1 MEKKNMKKKT
11 MASVLIV
18 VAVIVIALA
27 YPYVTK
33 PKLPELPVTPPPK
46 FEELKLKIGDSAMV
60 KGNLIKLISIEKA
73 KGIVTIEVYNETMA
87 KPMVVSLNPRGDER
101 GFKLD
106 EHTAIF
112 PLFASI
118 EDDRVTF
125 LIMEDPHYSEE
136 DMQNQ

>member
-1 MEKKNMKKKT
+1 MKKKI
-11 MASVLIV
+11 MASVLIA
-18 VAVIVIALA
+18 VAVIAIIALA
-27 YPYVTK
+27 YTYVTK

-136 DMQNQ
+136 DMQNR